1 MALNEYRLLGRTG
14 LRVSRLCLGT
24 MTFGTEW
31 GWGSAEETARQI
43 YNRFLDSGGNFIDTA
58 DGYTNGTSERLIG
71 KFIKDRGDRDRTV
84 LATKYTFSRRSGDP
98 NAGGNGRKNLNA
110 AIDAS
115 LQRLQTDY
123 VDLYWVHNWDMVT
136 PVEEVVASL
145 TNLVQRGKI
154 RYFGFSNVPAW
165 YLGRGFTL
173 AELRGWERV
182 CALQMEY
189 SLVERNIE
197 REFVPAALEFGLG
210 ICPWSPLGGGLLTGR
225 YRAAQGVVEGEGR
238 LQALRT
244 EENPA
249 LVRRTQNPKNW
260 KIAEEL
266 IAVSEQIG
274 RSPAQVALNW
284 VTNRPGVASTIIGA
298 TKLKQLDDN
307 LASLDFAIPPDLL
320 QRLDEVSRPASEYPY
335 VFFESFLQ
343 NMVSGGTNI
352 VRPES
357 AAAD

>member
-43 YNRFLDSGGNFIDTA
+43 YNHFLDSGGNFVDTA
-58 DGYTNGTSERLIG
+58 DGYTNGSSERLIG
-71 KFIKDRGDRDRTV
+71 KFMKERGDRERTV
-84 LATKYTFSRRSGDP
+84 LATKFTFSRQAGDP
-98 NAGGNGRKNLNA
+98 NAGGNGRKNILS

-123 VDLYWVHNWDMVT
+123 VDLYWLHNWDRVT
-136 PVEEVVASL
+136 PAEEVVATL
-145 TNLVQRGKI
+145 NDLVQQGKI
-154 RYFGFSNVPAW
+154 RYFGFSNVPGW
-165 YLGRGFTL
+165 YLGRAYTL
-173 AELRGWERV
+173 AEARGIEKP
-182 CALQMEY
+182 CALQLEY

-197 REFVPAALEFGLG
+197 HEFVPAALELGLG
-210 ICPWSPLGGGLLTGR
+210 ICPWSPLASGLLTGK
-225 YRAAQGVVEGEGR
+225 YRRGQAAVQGEGR
-238 LQALRT
+238 LQAVQ
-244 EENPA
+244 EMENPA
-249 LVRRTQNPKNW
+249 FRKMLDEKNW
-260 KIAEEL
+260 KIVDQL
-266 IAVSEQIG
+266 IAVAEKIG
-274 RSPAQVALNW
+274 KPPAQVALNW

-307 LASLDFAIPPDLL
+307 LASPDFTIPQDLL

-335 VFFESFLQ
+335 IFFQSFLQ
-343 NMVSGGTNI
+343 NMVSGGTSI
-352 VRPES
+352 VRPQS

>member
-110 AIDAS
+110 AIDFS

-136 PVEEVVASL
+136 PVEEVAASL
-145 TNLVQRGKI
+145 SNLVQRGKI

-165 YLGRGFTL
+165 
-173 AELRGWERV
+173 
-182 CALQMEY
+182 
-189 SLVERNIE
+189 
-197 REFVPAALEFGLG
+197 
-210 ICPWSPLGGGLLTGR
+210 
-225 YRAAQGVVEGEGR
+225 
-238 LQALRT
+238 
-244 EENPA
+244 
-249 LVRRTQNPKNW
+249 
-260 KIAEEL
+260 
-266 IAVSEQIG
+266 
-274 RSPAQVALNW
+274 
-284 VTNRPGVASTIIGA
+284 
-298 TKLKQLDDN
+298 
-307 LASLDFAIPPDLL
+307 
-320 QRLDEVSRPASEYPY
+320 
-335 VFFESFLQ
+335 
-343 NMVSGGTNI
+343 
-352 VRPES
+352 
-357 AAAD
+357 